1 MQNSDPNNTPRNH
14 DAGDKKNDTH
24 ISLAHGNGG
33 KKMRQLIHEIFYP
46 ALAPSPL
53 ANPHLHDQRDAAHL
67 NAAHFNVQS
76 PLAISCDGFS
86 VEPLF
91 FPGGSIGSLAIHGTV
106 NDLAVSGALP
116 RFLTLSIF
124 LEEGLA
130 IADLQQAVQDLA
142 HAAEKS
148 KVLVVTGDTKV
159 LPRGQVPGMLLSVS
173 GIGEVQRPDL
183 TLAAIRPGD
192 VLLVSGGVGE
202 HGAAVLLARQ
212 SFGLSGNLL
221 SDSQSVVAAAQ
232 ALWDVPGLRFLR
244 DPTRG
249 GLATVLHEIALGC
262 AVSVRCQQA
271 AIPIAAPVQGVC
283 QLLGLEPLY
292 LACEGRLV
300 AVVAPDEAEKALTIL
315 QAFHRDAAIIGEIHA
330 GAAEVILETELGGLR
345 RLPELQHDP
354 LPRIC

>member
-1 MQNSDPNNTPRNH
+1 MNE
-14 DAGDKKNDTH
+14 TH
-24 ISLAHGNGG
+24 ITLAHGNGG
-33 KKMRQLIHEIFYP
+33 KKMRQLIHDVFYQ
-46 ALAPSPL
+46 ALQ
-53 ANPHLHDQRDAAHL
+53 NNYLHDQRDAAHL
-67 NAAHFNVQS
+67 NVKS
-76 PLAISCDGFS
+76 PIALTCDGFS
-86 VEPLF
+86 VDPLF

-130 IADLQQAVQDLA
+130 ITELEQVVQDLA
-142 HAAEKS
+142 QAAQQAQ
-148 KVLVVTGDTKV
+148 VQVVAGDTKV
-159 LPRGQVPGMLLSVS
+159 LPRGQIPGMLLSVS

-183 TLAAIRPGD
+183 ALASIRAGD
-192 VLLVSGGVGE
+192 VILVSGGVGE

-221 SDSQSVVAAAQ
+221 SDSQSIVAEAQ
-232 ALWDVPGLRFLR
+232 GLWALPGLRFLR

-249 GLATVLHEIALGC
+249 GLGTVLHEIALGC
-262 AVSVRCQQA
+262 GVTVRGQQA

-300 AVVAPDEAEKALTIL
+300 AVVAKENAQEALTIL
-315 QAFHRDAAIIGEIHA
+315 KSFHPNAAIIGEIHP
-330 GAAEVILETELGGLR
+330 GAAEVLLATELGGLR
-345 RLPELQHDP
+345 RLSELQHDP

>member
-1 MQNSDPNNTPRNH
+1 M
-14 DAGDKKNDTH
+14 NDTYL
-24 ISLAHGNGG
+24 SLAHGNGG
-33 KKMRQLIHEIFYP
+33 KKMRQLIHEVFYQ
-46 ALAPSPL
+46 ALQNTYL
-53 ANPHLHDQRDAAHL
+53 TDQRDAAHL
-67 NAAHFNVQS
+67 SAFGNIAFT
-76 PLAISCDGFS
+76 CDGFS
-86 VEPLF
+86 VDPLF

-130 IADLQQAVQDLA
+130 IAELKQAVQDLA
-142 HAAEKS
+142 QAANQAQ
-148 KVLVVTGDTKV
+148 VQVVAGDTKV

-173 GIGEVQRPDL
+173 GIGAVQRPDL
-183 TLAAIRPGD
+183 ALATIREGD
-192 VLLVSGGVGE
+192 VILVSGGVGE

-221 SDSQSVVAAAQ
+221 SDSKSIVAEAQ
-232 ALWDVPGLRFLR
+232 ALWALPGLRFLR

-249 GLATVLHEIALGC
+249 GLGTVLHEIALGC
-262 AVSVRCQQA
+262 SVTVRCQQD
-271 AIPIAAPVQGVC
+271 AIPIAAPVQSVC

-300 AVVAPDEAEKALTIL
+300 AVVAKEEASKALTIL
-315 QAFHRDAAIIGEIHA
+315 QSFHPSAAIIGEIDMGVA
-330 GAAEVILETELGGLR
+330 TVILETALGGRR
-345 RLPELQHDP
+345 RLSELQHDP